1 MCVQPPAPLVKV
13 VKSNKMSDTAS
24 TDTMVRSLYTSHPAN
39 QAADAEAAKVLSRV
53 ADSIDRE
60 EVSDW

>member
-1 MCVQPPAPLVKV
+1 MKV

-24 TDTMVRSLYTSHPAN
+24 TDTMVHSLHTTHPSSL
-39 QAADAEAAKVLSRV
+39 AADAEAAKVLSRV

-60 EVSDW
+60 EVGAWC